1 MVRPRLI
8 IILVVAG
15 IVTAGGA
22 VSWMLIQ
29 PEPTSI
35 SGSGAAATGP
45 ASDAEKRQHREQFFG
60 GDTTR
65 DIRGGQEM
73 KPRW

>member
-1 MVRPRLI
+1 MVSPRLV
-8 IILVVAG
+8 IILVVVG

-22 VSWMLIQ
+22 VSWKLTQ
-29 PEPTSI
+29 PQPTSI
-35 SGSGAAATGP
+35 SGSGAGATGT
-45 ASDAEKRQHREQFFG
+45 ASDAQKRQYREQFFG

>member
-1 MVRPRLI
+1 MVSPRLI
-8 IILVVAG
+8 IILVVTV
-15 IVTAGGA
+15 IVSAGG
-22 VSWMLIQ
+22 VLSWVVNQ
-29 PEPTSI
+29 PEPTSM

-45 ASDAEKRQHREQFFG
+45 TSDAEKRRHREQFFG

>member
-1 MVRPRLI
+1 MSSRLI
-8 IILVVAG
+8 VILVVAG
-15 IVTAGGA
+15 IIAAGGGF
-22 VSWMLIQ
+22 SWRLIQ

-35 SGSGAAATGP
+35 SGSGAAATRP
-45 ASDAEKRQHREQFFG
+45 ASDVEKRQHREQFFG

>member
-1 MVRPRLI
+1 MSPRLI
-8 IILVVAG
+8 IILVVAV
-15 IVTAGGA
+15 ILAAGGT
-22 VSWMLIQ
+22 VSWTLIQ
-29 PEPTSI
+29 PQPTSV
-35 SGSGAAATGP
+35 SGSGAGATGP
-45 ASDAEKRQHREQFFG
+45 SSNAQKRQHREQFFG

>member
-1 MVRPRLI
+1 MSPRLV
-8 IILVVAG
+8 IILAVVLIVASGVG
-15 IVTAGGA
+15 IA
-22 VSWMLIQ
+22 SWIVQ
-29 PEPTSI
+29 PESM
-35 SGSGAAATGP
+35 SATEEASP
-45 ASDAEKRQHREQFFG
+45 EAPSDADRRAYREKFFG

>member
-1 MVRPRLI
+1 MVSPRLI
-8 IILVVAG
+8 IILIVVG

-29 PEPTSI
+29 PEPTLI
-35 SGSGAAATGP
+35 PGSGAAATGR

>member
-1 MVRPRLI
+1 MSPRVI

-15 IVTAGGA
+15 IVIAGGA
-22 VSWMLIQ
+22 VNWMLIQ
-29 PEPTSI
+29 PQPTAI
-35 SGSGAAATGP
+35 SGSGAAVTGP
-45 ASDAEKRQHREQFFG
+45 TSNAEKRQHREQFFG

>member
-1 MVRPRLI
+1 MSPRLV
-8 IILVVAG
+8 IILAFLGIIASGIGVTRWIVQPPLAPQSDAG
-15 IVTAGGA
+15 EASPQA
-22 VSWMLIQ
+22 
-29 PEPTSI
+29 
-35 SGSGAAATGP
+35 
-45 ASDAEKRQHREQFFG
+45 ASDADRRAHREKFFG

>member
-1 MVRPRLI
+1 MSARLI
-8 IILVVAG
+8 IILVVVG

-35 SGSGAAATGP
+35 SGSGAGATGP
-45 ASDAEKRQHREQFFG
+45 VSDAEKRQHRGQFFG